1 MTKVSTE
8 FQLYEFV
15 LEASNILQNV
25 CHLDLSLEISVQ
37 TCSVIALSLLVF
49 TKHRTLSKS
58 VWTTLS
64 DVGFEFWVVLC
75 GVRNWTP

>member
-25 CHLDLSLEISVQ
+25 CHLDLSLEIVYKLAVS
-37 TCSVIALSLLVF
+37 
-49 TKHRTLSKS
+49 
-58 VWTTLS
+58 
-64 DVGFEFWVVLC
+64 
-75 GVRNWTP
+75 